1 MISMYLLPILY
12 RYWMNLS
19 EFISFQ
25 WTGADSPEYEYTEIK
40 EHEAGYDSYM
50 TGVCFIAL
58 SLELHVKSDELN
70 SKSHHLRNFLN
81 K

>member
-1 MISMYLLPILY
+1 MYLLSSLDIDIERIY
-12 RYWMNLS
+12 QS
-19 EFISFQ
+19 SFQ
-25 WTGADSPEYEYTEIK
+25 FLSTGADSAEYEYTEIK